1 MSSLAKNGTT
11 NIFIKIN
18 AGNPKLKAVNAN
30 DVSLA
35 SSVENSFLFKKRKL
49 IISSDNNKIPTK
61 AGIEK

>member
-35 SSVENSFLFKKRKL
+35 SSVENSPLKKRKL